1 MPWLQEPGESDHPQ
15 ADRADKAVA
24 AIALFLQV
32 VVLTFGYITWGQFG
46 WRTYSKLAADM
57 RIKDADQQRKSF
69 VLVNCFTT
77 LLKLDIQV
85 RAARVSCRHS
95 DGCILLQSY
104 AAQTCTLRRLDLCIF
119 TCICTACISELCHC
133 MAWGWRSHMIKPC
146 DSCDGMTCKCLT
158 CHQIACPVLRFF
170 RCLYIT
176 RQCHKPAHT
185 VCSSRHQ
192 MPPLLWPCALQD
204 MALA

>member
-1 MPWLQEPGESDHPQ
+1 MHRLQEPGENDHPQ

-85 RAARVSCRHS
+85 RADRVSCRHS
-95 DGCILLQSY
+95 DGCLSLQSY
-104 AAQTCTLRRLDLCIF
+104 ALD
-119 TCICTACISELCHC
+119 TCI
-133 MAWGWRSHMIKPC
+133 
-146 DSCDGMTCKCLT
+146 
-158 CHQIACPVLRFF
+158 
-170 RCLYIT
+170 
-176 RQCHKPAHT
+176 
-185 VCSSRHQ
+185 
-192 MPPLLWPCALQD
+192 
-204 MALA
+204 